1 MLQVG
6 RHNYTKHTDGRAN
19 LEVLVC
25 LLLSWY
31 VTIIT
36 EGTIYFNSRPF
47 LIKTQVALNNPG
59 EVDSTIFNA
68 NIMKTRDPLI
78 AERKKDI
85 GNIVCIYIT

>member
-1 MLQVG
+1 ML
-6 RHNYTKHTDGRAN
+6 N
-19 LEVLVC
+19 
-25 LLLSWY
+25 
-31 VTIIT
+31 TIIT
-36 EGTIYFNSRPF
+36 EGTIYFNSLPF